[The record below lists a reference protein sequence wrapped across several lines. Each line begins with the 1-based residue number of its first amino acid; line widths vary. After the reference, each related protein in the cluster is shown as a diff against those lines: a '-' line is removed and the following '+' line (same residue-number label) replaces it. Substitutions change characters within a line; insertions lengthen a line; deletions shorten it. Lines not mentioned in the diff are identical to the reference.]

1 MSSSS
6 PFTRKRILRN
16 RTIELDAD
24 RLHLVDERSSKKS
37 RFPSHSPEPPTFQF
51 PPLYSSQ
58 PQSSFTF
65 LIRLFSSSLRSHPL
79 QLLNEERAGEA
90 FLPDAVDSYA
100 SPPALKKL
108 QALSLWCFRS
118 EIILWAMPDQTPTK
132 RSTAAFAGY
141 WENLQRAWIHPLRW
155 IPGCQF
161 SRLLSWV
168 QFLPLNSSTH

>member
-1 MSSSS
+1 MSSN

-24 RLHLVDERSSKKS
+24 RLHFVDESSSKKS

-100 SPPALKKL
+100 SPPALKNYKL
-108 QALSLWCFRS
+108 SHCDASDQKLFFEECLTKLRQNDQQLLSLDIGKISR
-118 EIILWAMPDQTPTK
+118 ELE
-132 RSTAAFAGY
+132 STRFVESLAVNFHAY
-141 WENLQRAWIHPLRW
+141 
-155 IPGCQF
+155 
-161 SRLLSWV
+161 
-168 QFLPLNSSTH
+168 